1 MLFQKIYMLPTF
13 RPGRARVKVKGQQ
26 KNCEIVSVY
35 QLLVSERKYEKLI
48 HFFHKE

>member
-13 RPGRARVKVKGQQ
+13 RPGRARVKVKGQ

>member
-13 RPGRARVKVKGQQ
+13 RPGRARVKVKGQ

-48 HFFHKE
+48 HFFLKE

>member
-1 MLFQKIYMLPTF
+1 MLFQKKIHVVTF